1 MKVNLMLFLHSKK
14 LGKPFL
20 VKFSAHENRFF
31 VIFSGRPCM
40 YEDNL
45 GGQENITFVQRK
57 KKKLWKRKDNENTSL
72 GICNNYF
79 CLSM

>member
-1 MKVNLMLFLHSKK
+1 
-14 LGKPFL
+14 
-20 VKFSAHENRFF
+20 
-31 VIFSGRPCM
+31 M

-57 KKKLWKRKDNENTSL
+57 KKKLWKRKDNENTFL

-79 CLSM
+79 CLSKCNIL